1 MEGFAKNDDFNDD
14 LDGRF
19 QKEVYTKVVRAGKR
33 TYFFDVK
40 ATRRDEY
47 YLSITES
54 KKHFDREG
62 RFHFEKHKMFL
73 YQEDFEKFVDGL
85 NDVLEFIGERQGYD
99 DFEPDNW
106 QERQNGQIP
115 ADDFLEMEDAEEEEN
130 DEKFLVNDYTRIEF
144 EDLSN

>member
-19 QKEVYTKVVRAGKR
+19 QKEVYSKVVRAGKR

-85 NDVLEFIGERQGYD
+85 NDVLEFIGEQQGFGYD
-99 DFEPDNW
+99 DETDYQDGPDT
-106 QERQNGQIP
+106 
-115 ADDFLEMEDAEEEEN
+115 AEKAVFQQEN
-130 DEKFLVNDYTRIEF
+130 DDDELFVKAYSKIEF
-144 EDLSN
+144 EDLSK